1 MWSVKLGPEAQPE
14 VVASRV
20 LWALGYHQPPTY
32 YLRSWQLSGGPA
44 GQQSGA
50 RFRADLESAKVIGD
64 WSWSENAFIG
74 TQPYHGLIVA
84 NILLNSWDWKTSN
97 NKIYRLSDGAQ
108 RYVVRDL
115 GASLGKTSPS
125 RLLWFLPIPV
135 RGFGQGSRN
144 NIDDFES
151 QRLIKRV
158 DENDVDFD
166 FHTIYG
172 SVVDL
177 VRPSDVRW
185 TADLLSRVTDAQWED
200 AFRAAD
206 YSPDVRAR
214 YIKKIKAKI
223 AEGLAVS

>member
-1 MWSVKLGPEAQPE
+1 M
-14 VVASRV
+14 
-20 LWALGYHQPPTY
+20 
-32 YLRSWQLSGGPA
+32 
-44 GQQSGA
+44 
-50 RFRADLESAKVIGD
+50 
-64 WSWSENAFIG
+64 
-74 TQPYHGLIVA
+74 
-84 NILLNSWDWKTSN
+84 
-97 NKIYRLSDGAQ
+97 
-108 RYVVRDL
+108 RDL

-125 RLLWFLPIPV
+125 RLLWILPIPV

-151 QRLIKRV
+151 QGFIKRV
-158 DENDVDFD
+158 DENDVEFD

-177 VRPSDVRW
+177 VRPADVRW
-185 TADLLSRVTDAQWED
+185 TAELLSRVTDAQWDD

-214 YIKKIKAKI
+214 FIKKIKAKI